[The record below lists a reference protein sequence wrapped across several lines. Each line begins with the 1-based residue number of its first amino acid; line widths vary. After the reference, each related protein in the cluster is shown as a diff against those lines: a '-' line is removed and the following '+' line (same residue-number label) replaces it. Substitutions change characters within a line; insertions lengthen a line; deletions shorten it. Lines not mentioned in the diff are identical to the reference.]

1 SRGITAL
8 VNLRNARRWW
18 LRLTGRRATGVV
30 SRIEVVTSPNGEV
43 LRRPVVRF
51 RTSDGTEVE
60 SAPVM
65 YRTSVPFD
73 KGAQVGVSHSK
84 RRPNRI
90 AVHRYDV
97 RKREPV

>member
-1 SRGITAL
+1 M
-8 VNLRNARRWW
+8 
-18 LRLTGRRATGVV
+18 
-30 SRIEVVTSPNGEV
+30 VTSPNGEV

-97 RKREPV
+97 RKREPVSAGLGLLTALVVLTVYFKLIQP